1 MPQHKKQTPKKV
13 AKRQRITHYMEQNM
27 LKQSIRFQS
36 EEVNMQD
43 IIATMQK
50 HINKQFS
57 QDSIPYA
64 LSQIPQQSIHKFS
77 EDMKGANEFI
87 GALQTANVACKKILK
102 LAKDLGA
109 NSLSQDSQ
117 DLQDIIENTAFMGV
131 KLFNTQLSTTLNA
144 TSYTFCIDNPMPLL
158 QADSNTQALIA
169 YINEKSQEITQLL
182 LTLSDALVESS
193 TPSTSSENYNL
204 NEFNAKA
211 FSQILKG

>member
-1 MPQHKKQTPKKV
+1 
-13 AKRQRITHYMEQNM
+13 MEQNM

-36 EEVNMQD
+36 EEVSMQD

>member
-36 EEVNMQD
+36 EEVNMQN

-87 GALQTANVACKKILK
+87 GALQTANVACRKILK

-144 TSYTFCIDNPMPLL
+144 TSYTFCIDNPIPLL
-158 QADSNTQALIA
+158 QADSNIQALIA

>member
-36 EEVNMQD
+36 EEVNMQN

-131 KLFNTQLSTTLNA
+131 KLFSTQLSTTLNA

>member
-1 MPQHKKQTPKKV
+1 
-13 AKRQRITHYMEQNM
+13 MEQNM

-36 EEVNMQD
+36 EEVNMQN

-57 QDSIPYA
+57 QDSIPCA

-87 GALQTANVACKKILK
+87 GALQTANVACRKILK

-158 QADSNTQALIA
+158 QADSNIQALIA

-193 TPSTSSENYNL
+193 TPSTSSENYNF

>member
-36 EEVNMQD
+36 EEVNMQN

>member
-1 MPQHKKQTPKKV
+1 
-13 AKRQRITHYMEQNM
+13 M

-36 EEVNMQD
+36 EEVNMQN

-57 QDSIPYA
+57 QDSIPCA

-87 GALQTANVACKKILK
+87 GALQTANVACRKILK

-158 QADSNTQALIA
+158 QADSNIQALIA

-193 TPSTSSENYNL
+193 TPSTSSENYNF

>member
-1 MPQHKKQTPKKV
+1 
-13 AKRQRITHYMEQNM
+13 MEQNM
-27 LKQSIRFQS
+27 LKQSTRFQS
-36 EEVNMQD
+36 EEVNMQN

-50 HINKQFS
+50 HQKDIEKQFS
-57 QDSIPYA
+57 QDSNT
-64 LSQIPQQSIHKFS
+64 QSIHKFS

-87 GALQTANVACKKILK
+87 GALQTANVACRKILK
-102 LAKDLGA
+102 LAKDLSA

-169 YINEKSQEITQLL
+169 YIEEKSQEITQLL
-182 LTLSDALVESS
+182 LTLSDALIESS
-193 TPSTSSENYNL
+193 TPSASSENYNF

-211 FSQILKG
+211 FSQMLKG

>member
-36 EEVNMQD
+36 EEVSMQN

-193 TPSTSSENYNL
+193 TPSTSSENYNF